1 MDKKI
6 AMRLLRQ
13 YLGEIAYLTE
23 LHPKNQ
29 DSVRWEQKVR
39 DLLQERFTSNSAE
52 YKEFAGTLAQLF
64 RAESDAE
71 KQALYD
77 SHLDQKKRAL
87 ESILEK
93 HEKSRWQRARQRA
106 WYEVRELIP
115 STIAKLWAEIA
126 PK

>member
-1 MDKKI
+1 MDKKS

-13 YLGEIAYLTE
+13 YVGEIAYLRK
-23 LHPKNQ
+23 LPPKNQ
-29 DSVRWEQKVR
+29 DSIHWEQKVR
-39 DLLQERFTSNSAE
+39 KLLQERFTSNSAE
-52 YKEFAGTLAQLF
+52 YKEFAGTLAQQF

-87 ESILEK
+87 ESIMEK

-106 WYEVRELIP
+106 WYEVGEFIT
-115 STIAKLWAEIA
+115 STTAKFWAQIF